1 MCRKRC
7 QRSEEPS
14 ELLLQKAPVG
24 VAVAEADPR
33 GCIENEVGIGIC
45 FMLADDIFI
54 RSQPFEFGHDT
65 ARA

>member
-1 MCRKRC
+1 MCGKRC
-7 QRSEEPS
+7 QRSEGPS

-33 GCIENEVGIGIC
+33 GRIENEVGIGIC
-45 FMLADDIFI
+45 FILTDDIFI
-54 RSQPFEFGHDT
+54 PRQPFEFGHDT